1 MRHRLHLP
9 LLGEQLPLLLL
20 EALLIRTVHHVR
32 KRLGRAVHGCRR
44 VRGFVDRQALHG
56 TPRLSAAQRTRA
68 HCVRC
73 CQAAQGEGGCNG
85 GRGRRAVKRRL

>member
-56 TPRLSAAQRTRA
+56 TSRLSAAQSSARTTCA
-68 HCVRC
+68 S
-73 CQAAQGEGGCNG
+73 GGAE
-85 GRGRRAVKRRL
+85 RGRVQWRAGAAGG